1 MAQAR
6 SSERS
11 RLPVHRLH
19 DEEVERLLASGE
31 RRAEL
36 VELLGEDAYRELSQ
50 LARQARAVRR
60 RGGPTVYVLPGL
72 MGSRIGTRGRLLD
85 DVLWLDIVEVA
96 AGHLTRLALP
106 RGARLRPLGMM
117 WLNTFKLKLSLTVAG
132 FDARAHAYDWRLGIE
147 ALAAQLNARIAA
159 DARRDVMLVG
169 HSMGGLVA
177 RAALAG
183 DGRRIRRIVQ
193 IGAPNGGSYA
203 PVLAMRGVYP
213 TVRKLAAL
221 DIRHSAEDLARIV
234 FRTLPSLHELLPPA
248 QGGAPNL
255 FDATQWPADA
265 LRPDAKLLAAAQQA
279 RARWPGGDARCL
291 HVIGIRQ
298 ETVTGLKRTGAQFE
312 FVLTDEGDGTVPLA
326 MAELAGS
333 RSWYVAEKHGGLPN
347 NGRVISAVV
356 DLLRTGETRRLPASV
371 RRVRQAGSRRVS
383 EAVLRRVAPQKVRW
397 QDLSADARRRLL
409 EPVVSP
415 EFHGGVPD
423 ATRAGTGE
431 RRSAARPPG
440 RRRLEIRIVRGSI
453 VDASARALVLG
464 LYRNVD
470 PTGPAAALDTRLG
483 GAIRELAFRRMF
495 DGSLGQVYVLPT
507 PRSALLAEF
516 AVFAGLGDFD
526 EFGHDAL
533 AYAAENV
540 VRAFARSRVEDF
552 ATVLIG
558 AGSGSSV
565 AAALDGQLR
574 GYLAGLRR
582 ADPAR
587 VVRRITICELDARK
601 FASLRAAMTRLAPQ
615 LGADDFEL
623 VVDEEDSRPPRRTAP
638 SRVSR
643 APPDPVYLLVNLAE
657 DGRSTLLCRASLLTA
672 GSKAA
677 VLSGSIPVEKTGLH
691 EQIARIERSG
701 LAPRELTRSGER
713 LARTLLAASVR
724 EGLAGMAAHALVV
737 VHDREAS
744 RVPWEAMR
752 IDSGWPALEQGVS
765 RRYASENLTV
775 ARWREARIP
784 GERLR
789 VLLVVDPTEDLPGA
803 AAEGAALLPLLAR
816 ARVPRSSRSPVPR
829 PLATGCA
836 DCCARAGSTC
846 CISRATVISTRT
858 ARARADCSA
867 PATRSCVAWISMASA
882 TCRRWCSSTPAKRR
896 ACGAARPRVVRRRG
910 RRRGGRRRVSPRRSW
925 SAVSP
930 TSWARTGRWE
940 TMRRSR
946 SRPACTRR
954 CSPGDRSAL
963 RSAMRDAPCRPRA
976 RVTGPT
982 TSTTATRRSCW
993 RRPPEKNGSE
1003 LIFPAARGLG
1013 KNGSTLLP
1021 TVHRSRSTRHSLAAF
1036 VNRHKERERRHNGLQ
1051 GHLRTIPRV
1060 CTPLD
1065 TTMRTQC
1072 VLSRF

>member
-1 MAQAR
+1 M
-6 SSERS
+6 
-11 RLPVHRLH
+11 
-19 DEEVERLLASGE
+19 
-31 RRAEL
+31 
-36 VELLGEDAYRELSQ
+36 
-50 LARQARAVRR
+50 
-60 RGGPTVYVLPGL
+60 
-72 MGSRIGTRGRLLD
+72 
-85 DVLWLDIVEVA
+85 
-96 AGHLTRLALP
+96 
-106 RGARLRPLGMM
+106 
-117 WLNTFKLKLSLTVAG
+117 
-132 FDARAHAYDWRLGIE
+132 DWRLGIE

-213 TVRKLAAL
+213 RSGSSPLSISGTAPRTGAHRLPHAAVAARAAATGAGRRTQSVRCHAMAG
-221 DIRHSAEDLARIV
+221 RRA
-234 FRTLPSLHELLPPA
+234 
-248 QGGAPNL
+248 G
-255 FDATQWPADA
+255 
-265 LRPDAKLLAAAQQA
+265 PDAKLLAAARRHA
-279 RARWPGGDARCL
+279 RAARRRRALPARDRHPPGDR
-291 HVIGIRQ
+291 H
-298 ETVTGLKRTGAQFE
+298 GLEAHRRA
-312 FVLTDEGDGTVPLA
+312 VRVLLTDEGDGTVPLA

-371 RRVRQAGSRRVS
+371 RRVRQAGSRRIS

-415 EFHGGVPD
+415 EFRGGVPD

-431 RRSAARPPG
+431 RRSAARLPG

-453 VDASARALVLG
+453 VDANARALVLG

-470 PTGPAAALDTRLG
+470 PTGPAAALDARLG

-677 VLSGSIPVEKTGLH
+677 VLSGSVAGRESRARRADHPNRAVRARATRAHAIGREAGAHAARSQCARGARWHGGARARRGPRSRG
-691 EQIARIERSG
+691 IARALG
-701 LAPRELTRSGER
+701 GDAHR
-713 LARTLLAASVR
+713 L
-724 EGLAGMAAHALVV
+724 GLAG
-737 VHDREAS
+737 
-744 RVPWEAMR
+744 
-752 IDSGWPALEQGVS
+752 
-765 RRYASENLTV
+765 
-775 ARWREARIP
+775 
-784 GERLR
+784 
-789 VLLVVDPTEDLPGA
+789 
-803 AAEGAALLPLLAR
+803 
-816 ARVPRSSRSPVPR
+816 
-829 PLATGCA
+829 
-836 DCCARAGSTC
+836 ARAGHKPQVC
-846 CISRATVISTRT
+846 EREP
-858 ARARADCSA
+858 D
-867 PATRSCVAWISMASA
+867 
-882 TCRRWCSSTPAKRR
+882 
-896 ACGAARPRVVRRRG
+896 G
-910 RRRGGRRRVSPRRSW
+910 
-925 SAVSP
+925 
-930 TSWARTGRWE
+930 
-940 TMRRSR
+940 
-946 SRPACTRR
+946 CT
-954 CSPGDRSAL
+954 L
-963 RSAMRDAPCRPRA
+963 
-976 RVTGPT
+976 
-982 TSTTATRRSCW
+982 
-993 RRPPEKNGSE
+993 
-1003 LIFPAARGLG
+1003 ARGA
-1013 KNGSTLLP
+1013 
-1021 TVHRSRSTRHSLAAF
+1021 HSR
-1036 VNRHKERERRHNGLQ
+1036 
-1051 GHLRTIPRV
+1051 
-1060 CTPLD
+1060 
-1065 TTMRTQC
+1065 
-1072 VLSRF
+1072 